1 MSPTESSPVKF
12 VRYETSGGWVRRIP
26 SSLSC
31 FIASRTFLWRTL
43 RYAFAR
49 DTAGLLCVA
58 LESGW
63 LIKGPLPSLRVLY
76 AFDLRPQTVMD
87 GGHCCQFKRPRQP
100 GGVGAIYAPRQ
111 APTTGGE
118 VTTAAGLRA

>member
-26 SSLSC
+26 SSFNC
-31 FIASRTFLWRTL
+31 FIASRTFRCRTF

-49 DTAGLLCVA
+49 DTAGLFCVA

-63 LIKGPLPSLRVLY
+63 LIKGPLPSLRVQVK
-76 AFDLRPQTVMD
+76 AANRNGRRPLLSIQPHPA
-87 GGHCCQFKRPRQP
+87 GGGRGR
-100 GGVGAIYAPRQ
+100 
-111 APTTGGE
+111 GE
-118 VTTAAGLRA
+118 RALAA